1 MSEINVFRC
10 RFIQV
15 LVPCAPLL
23 GFLDRQLNELLIRD
37 VAYTP
42 HTADPFPLGPW
53 PLCWVAGLRLQLP
66 APDSQTYPS
75 PGVVMAAAVVCW
87 PLTRR
92 VKMPQNQ
99 GEMLHCALQ
108 ITAPQLEQQCRGD
121 GGAWAAGRGLS

>member
-1 MSEINVFRC
+1 M
-10 RFIQV
+10 
-15 LVPCAPLL
+15 
-23 GFLDRQLNELLIRD
+23 
-37 VAYTP
+37 
-42 HTADPFPLGPW
+42 
-53 PLCWVAGLRLQLP
+53 QLP

-108 ITAPQLEQQCRGD
+108 ITAPQLEQQCRAD
-121 GGAWAAGRGLS
+121 GGAWAAGRGTELGASPDGRGMSLALAFFALEDT